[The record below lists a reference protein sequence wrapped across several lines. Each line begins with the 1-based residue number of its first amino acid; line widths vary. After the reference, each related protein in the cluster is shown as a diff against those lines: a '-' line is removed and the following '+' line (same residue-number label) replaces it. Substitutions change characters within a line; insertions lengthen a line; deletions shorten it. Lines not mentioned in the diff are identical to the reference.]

1 VFILKTSIY
10 IFSFLILLQA
20 VNKFFNK
27 R

>member
-20 VNKFFNK
+20 VNKIFNK